1 MNKKNDS
8 LNKLENILPTAS
20 NEKDTNG
27 SEKLTNLLAQ
37 TIHSFQLVEDEKLSL
52 QEILFSISNLYLICL
67 KPFIDVAVEEGMYK
81 NDSEFMERTQEYLDV
96 LADSFNDRHQIDIF
110 AMEAALNEVLTQL
123 AEKNIAVRK

>member
-20 NEKDTNG
+20 NEKGTNG

-67 KPFIDVAVEEGMYK
+67 NPFIDVAVEEGMYK

-96 LADSFNDRHQIDIF
+96 LADSFNDKHQIDIF

-123 AEKNIAVRK
+123 AEKNIADRK